1 MKIFLSTVIFFI
13 LFSVPGF
20 GQQSKSVLFIGN
32 SYTASNNLPLLISQM
47 ANSTGDN
54 LRYSSQT
61 PGGAQFTQ
69 HATNPFVISEI
80 SSRKWDHVVLQEQSQ
95 KPSFAPSYVAS
106 NVFPFAKLLCDTIR
120 YFDSCTQPIFFMTW
134 GRKNGDAG
142 NCPSAPWLCTY
153 HGMDSALA
161 MSYKTMANQNDA
173 FVAPVGAAWNY
184 IRINHPLIDLYS
196 SDNSHPS
203 IEGSFAAAATFY
215 TVFFRKDPTLIS
227 FNSTLAPGDAQTI
240 KQAVKSVVYDSL
252 SKWKIGEFDP
262 LADFGYNNFGP
273 SIVFSDSSLLASS
286 YTWSFGDGNSST
298 QQNPTHT
305 YSASGVY
312 SVQLV
317 VTNCGLRDSIR
328 KSIVVNVPSG
338 VKENK
343 NPSILIYP
351 NPSKNGILTIKTQVS
366 SVLNVYT
373 MQNKL
378 VGTFTI
384 QPGVNKLESH
394 TFSSG
399 LYYLQ
404 FNTGKII
411 KWIVE

>member
-69 HATNPFVISEI
+69 HATNPLVISEI

-227 FNSTLAPGDAQTI
+227 FNSTLTPGDAQTI

>member
-69 HATNPFVISEI
+69 HATNPLVISEI